1 MAVMMTCLRRVAVGS
16 VVVLATVVMGQDGME
31 DMTDMDS
38 MLAAP
43 SGGDGGGGGSHKKE
57 KELTVI
63 QQTTLALQQLGIVI
77 GWSFILF
84 SLSSSLSLQISLLL
98 PLFNLFCETQPSSIQ
113 RLSSLSSLVVCPASV
128 TSTLIST
135 I

>member
-84 SLSSSLSLQISLLL
+84 SLSSSLSLQILLL
-98 PLFNLFCETQPSSIQ
+98 LLLFNLFSYHYFHGLYRNCCFSF
-113 RLSSLSSLVVCPASV
+113 
-128 TSTLIST
+128 
-135 I
+135 

>member
-1 MAVMMTCLRRVAVGS
+1 MNTAVMMACLRRVAVGS
-16 VVVLATVVMGQDGME
+16 VVVLATAVMGQDGMD

-43 SGGDGGGGGSHKKE
+43 SGGDGGGGGSYKKE

-77 GWSFILF
+77 GLCFILF
-84 SLSSSLSLQISLLL
+84 SAAILLTL
-98 PLFNLFCETQPSSIQ
+98 VADVTLADEDTKSILTDNANRAIQ
-113 RLSSLSSLVVCPASV
+113 VNVAAN
-128 TSTLIST
+128 
-135 I
+135 

>member
-1 MAVMMTCLRRVAVGS
+1 MNTAVMMACLRRVAVGS
-16 VVVLATVVMGQDGME
+16 VVVLATAVMGQDGMD

-43 SGGDGGGGGSHKKE
+43 SGGDGGGGGSYKKE

-77 GWSFILF
+77 GLSFIL
-84 SLSSSLSLQISLLL
+84 STLLLSSIFNSTPFSYHHMGRSPQICTAHK
-98 PLFNLFCETQPSSIQ
+98 N
-113 RLSSLSSLVVCPASV
+113 
-128 TSTLIST
+128 
-135 I
+135 

>member
-1 MAVMMTCLRRVAVGS
+1 MGS
-16 VVVLATVVMGQDGME
+16 VMVLATVVMGQDGME

-43 SGGDGGGGGSHKKE
+43 SGGDGGGGGAHKKE

-77 GWSFILF
+77 GLSIIHSLLFYNIVVSLVKTLWLLLLLLLLDLVPSTIYGKWLF
-84 SLSSSLSLQISLLL
+84 S
-98 PLFNLFCETQPSSIQ
+98 F
-113 RLSSLSSLVVCPASV
+113 
-128 TSTLIST
+128 
-135 I
+135 

>member
-77 GWSFILF
+77 GWSLILF
-84 SLSSSLSLQISLLL
+84 SLSSSLSLQILLL
-98 PLFNLFCETQPSSIQ
+98 LLLFNLFPIIIYMDYIEDCCFSF
-113 RLSSLSSLVVCPASV
+113 
-128 TSTLIST
+128 
-135 I
+135 

>member
-1 MAVMMTCLRRVAVGS
+1 MAVMMTCLRRVAMGS
-16 VVVLATVVMGQDGME
+16 VMVLATVVMGQDGME

-43 SGGDGGGGGSHKKE
+43 SGGDGGGGGAHKKE

-77 GWSFILF
+77 GLCFILL
-84 SLSSSLSLQISLLL
+84 SLTTSLSLLR
-98 PLFNLFCETQPSSIQ
+98 PFF
-113 RLSSLSSLVVCPASV
+113 SLVAF
-128 TSTLIST
+128 IST
-135 I
+135 FFPC

>member
-1 MAVMMTCLRRVAVGS
+1 MNTAVMMACLRRVAVGS
-16 VVVLATVVMGQDGME
+16 VVVLATAVMGQDGMD

-43 SGGDGGGGGSHKKE
+43 SGGDGGGGGSYKKE

-77 GWSFILF
+77 GVAFMVAFLF
-84 SLSSSLSLQISLLL
+84 MVMIGIEKLWEKVEEGYQSLRGKPPPQEVD
-98 PLFNLFCETQPSSIQ
+98 PA
-113 RLSSLSSLVVCPASV
+113 SLVGTFSRYKN
-128 TSTLIST
+128 
-135 I
+135 

>member
-1 MAVMMTCLRRVAVGS
+1 MAVMMACLRRLAVGS
-16 VVVLATVVMGQDGME
+16 VVVLATSVMGQDGMD

-43 SGGDGGGGGSHKKE
+43 SGGDGGGGGSYKKE

-77 GWSFILF
+77 GSTFTLF
-84 SLSSSLSLQISLLL
+84 SLDNIFCNSLKLFIHHMWLILSLLEKS
-98 PLFNLFCETQPSSIQ
+98 
-113 RLSSLSSLVVCPASV
+113 
-128 TSTLIST
+128 
-135 I
+135 

>member
-1 MAVMMTCLRRVAVGS
+1 MGS
-16 VVVLATVVMGQDGME
+16 VMVLAMVVMGQDGME

-43 SGGDGGGGGSHKKE
+43 SGGDGGGGGAHKKE

-77 GWSFILF
+77 G
-84 SLSSSLSLQISLLL
+84 LSLIHSLLFYDFVESSMKTL
-98 PLFNLFCETQPSSIQ
+98 LFLLLLSLFNLFPFTMYGKWLFFLLACFTPI
-113 RLSSLSSLVVCPASV
+113 LVEFQAQY
-128 TSTLIST
+128 LFLLF
-135 I
+135 